1 MAAQAIRALELPA
14 ANDSASFEIAY
25 VTSASCARKR
35 RTLRQSIWNRRRG
48 SASVRLSNKRKSQ
61 KGVN

>member
-1 MAAQAIRALELPA
+1 MAAQASGARKLPA
-14 ANDSASFEIAY
+14 VNDSASSEIAH